1 MFIRPHAQ
9 FIINSMK
16 NNPEDWNF
24 LSNTCSNLEIDITLW
39 TSNGFL
45 FIDTYPETH
54 AFNLIEKW
62 IISRLKGK
70 TNIVGRYRRSLKIN
84 KVKNERS

>member
-16 NNPEDWNF
+16 DKHEDWF
-24 LSNTCSNLEIDITLW
+24 FQDCTCYNTNIDITLW
-39 TSNGFL
+39 SSNEFL
-45 FIDTYPETH
+45 FIDTYPHTS
-54 AFNLIEKW
+54 AFNIIEKW

-70 TNIVGRYRRSLKIN
+70 TNIVGRYRRSLKKN
-84 KVKNERS
+84 KVENNG

>member
-16 NNPEDWNF
+16 DNPEDWTFGNC
-24 LSNTCSNLEIDITLW
+24 TCENQKLNICLW
-39 TSNGFL
+39 TSNGFWFL
-45 FIDTYPETH
+45 DTYPNTE
-54 AFNLIEKW
+54 AFNIIEKW

-70 TNIVGRYRRSLKIN
+70 TNIVGKYRRSLK
-84 KVKNERS
+84 KDTSNERT